1 MDSKQM
7 VDHLVKTAGAAGLKM
22 HVLSAL
28 LKDMGQ
34 SDGAMPTLNFATGV
48 LMGVNERS
56 NGKPKAA
63 ARVRKQARPQA
74 KVDDGLQGE
83 LLEYL
88 HDKKV
93 DAVAFSD
100 RWSAWGLK
108 VNPHP
113 TDEMKAMAK
122 ELGPADFAPIRAV
135 AWALWEL
142 APEYHVIKHWVHSS
156 RCYLPVARAKLLLV
170 TTPAVVMA
178 SQSCARMEREAR
190 KSHDALF
197 AS

>member
-1 MDSKQM
+1 MDSRQM
-7 VDHLVKTAGAAGLKM
+7 AAQLVKMADAGGLRM

-34 SDGAMPTLNFATGV
+34 SEGAMPTLNFATGV
-48 LMGVNERS
+48 LMGVEEKT

-63 ARVRKQARPQA
+63 KVRKQARPQA
-74 KVDDGLQGE
+74 RLDDGLQGE

-93 DAVAFSD
+93 DAATFSD

-142 APEYHVIKHWVHSS
+142 APEYQVIKHWVHSS

-170 TTPAVVMA
+170 TTPATVMT